1 MLMVQSLDVNGTT
14 QDQTWLP
21 VRQRQLHRE
30 DRTILTLMKIQC
42 YPSTGGLF
50 SNPALLQQEYLI
62 KESCKGD
69 RKGLTQTK
77 NIMF

>member
-30 DRTILTLMKIQC
+30 DRTILTLMKIQK
-42 YPSTGGLF
+42 
-50 SNPALLQQEYLI
+50 NVIQALEA
-62 KESCKGD
+62 SS
-69 RKGLTQTK
+69 QTLLYFNK
-77 NIMF
+77 NI